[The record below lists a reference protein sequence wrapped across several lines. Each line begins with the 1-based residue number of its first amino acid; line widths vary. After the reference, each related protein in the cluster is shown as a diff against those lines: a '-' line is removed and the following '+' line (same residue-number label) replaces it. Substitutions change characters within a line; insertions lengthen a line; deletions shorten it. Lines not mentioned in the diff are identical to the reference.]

1 MESTITISRLNS
13 NGSAAVRLARQQGQ
27 VAITEHGKPV
37 AFLLSAAKV
46 EAILET
52 LEVLADPAAMRAIR
66 EYEAGRLKLKD
77 VKCLDD

>member
-13 NGSAAVRLARQQGQ
+13 NGSAAVRLARRHGQ

-37 AFLLSAAKV
+37 AFLLSAEKV

-52 LEVLADPAAMRAIR
+52 LEVMADPEAMQALRDYR
-66 EYEAGRLKLKD
+66 AGRANMKD